1 VYFSGSGASSG
12 AGSGADGGADNG
24 GGAAA
29 AAAGGVSAGTQS
41 EAAVMEV
48 TADDFAAAGKKVRA
62 SVVRGVAV
70 ELPTTTW

>member
-1 VYFSGSGASSG
+1 
-12 AGSGADGGADNG
+12 
-24 GGAAA
+24 
-29 AAAGGVSAGTQS
+29 
-41 EAAVMEV
+41 MEV